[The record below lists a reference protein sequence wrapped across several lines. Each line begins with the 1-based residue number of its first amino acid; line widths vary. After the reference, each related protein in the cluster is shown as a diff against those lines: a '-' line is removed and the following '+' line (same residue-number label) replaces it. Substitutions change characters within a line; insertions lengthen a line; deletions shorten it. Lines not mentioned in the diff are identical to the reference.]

1 MGTIPARQALTG
13 AKFYRK
19 ILSFFEDYL
28 VLPKINPSWFQLAG
42 LLLSLGYIYLNSD
55 ITKLWFLVIILI
67 LDWLD
72 GASARMQGKASLS
85 GWMIDVLID
94 RLSEGFIFW
103 AEIGTKMGYT
113 FFILWILNCVLSIYS
128 VKSGKHV
135 LLAIRFAF
143 IFVLLYRILWI

>member
-1 MGTIPARQALTG
+1 M
-13 AKFYRK
+13 
-19 ILSFFEDYL
+19 
-28 VLPKINPSWFQLAG
+28 
-42 LLLSLGYIYLNSD
+42 
-55 ITKLWFLVIILI
+55 IILI

-103 AEIGTKMGYT
+103 AEIGTSVGYI
-113 FFILWILNCVLSIYS
+113 FFILWILNCILSIYS

-135 LLAIRFAF
+135 ILAIRFAY